1 MKKISLRVAAN
12 AILAASLF
20 VNAAQA
26 KRVSGKASP
35 MEQSAT
41 GRERFL
47 RLQLFLDASDF
58 KPGVID
64 GRWGEF
70 TGKALTH
77 YQLAQGKPAPN
88 LSTQPPVDFDI
99 PLDNGKQ
106 LLIAYRLSA
115 DDEENIGLIP
125 KSHADQAK
133 MSRLPFESVL
143 ELVASKFH
151 ATRNFLKEINPGVS
165 WDNLH
170 PGAEV
175 QVPNVARPF
184 DVREAI
190 EFKKQTE
197 RAEKANAIPLEGD
210 KPEAEQLSLHVNVAE
225 KMMDVMQAGKLVGSY
240 PITPGSKSLPA
251 PIGEWFVKGIDW
263 MPTFRWDD
271 AMLAHGERT
280 ANAHTLPPGPNNP
293 VGIVW
298 MELNHKGS
306 GLHGTAEPETIGRA
320 TSHGCIRLANWD
332 ALDLGKKIRPGIHVT
347 IR

>member
-1 MKKISLRVAAN
+1 MKKSSVWATAAV
-12 AILAASLF
+12 ILAGLLF
-20 VNAAQA
+20 VNTTQA
-26 KRVSGKASP
+26 KRASAKP
-35 MEQSAT
+35 SPADQSPAE
-41 GRERFL
+41 RERFL

-70 TGKALTH
+70 TRKALAR
-77 YQLAQGKPAPN
+77 YEVAQGNPAPVFGE
-88 LSTQPPVDFDI
+88 QPPTDFDVAF
-99 PLDNGKQ
+99 DNAKQ
-106 LLIAYRLSA
+106 LLIAYRLTA
-115 DDEENIGLIP
+115 DDEKNIGPIP
-125 KSHADQAK
+125 KSHAEQAK
-133 MSRLPFESVL
+133 MPRLPFESAL

-151 ATRNFLKEINPGVS
+151 ARRDLLRAINPGVD
-165 WDNLH
+165 WGNLH

-175 QVPNVARPF
+175 QVPNVAHPF
-184 DVREAI
+184 DVQEAI
-190 EFKKQTE
+190 DFKKQTE
-197 RAEKANAIPLEGD
+197 QAEKANAIPLEKD

-225 KMMDVMQAGKLVGSY
+225 KMMDVMRGGKLVGSY

-263 MPTFRWDD
+263 MPIFRWDD
-271 AMLAHGERT
+271 AMLMHGERT
-280 ANAHTLPPGPNNP
+280 ANAHMLPPGPNNP